1 MTSVSADHDDEL
13 LFAPED
19 PVAAAEAAGEHW
31 KILIADDDPEVHEV
45 TKLALDGLRFNGQ
58 PLRFLH
64 ARSGREAVEMV
75 EQTPDIAL
83 LLLDVVMERETA
95 GLDAVDAIRNRLHNR
110 MVRIVLRTGQPGQ
123 APEREVVMRYDINDY
138 KEKTELTA
146 KKLFTLV
153 YTALGQYR
161 DIQRLERGRREM
173 ERLVDAGVTV
183 FRRKQPDRLGH
194 GLLQL
199 LGNLLGVEHSR
210 RPPGYGA
217 VLVEEGKDGVR
228 KVLAGSGRY
237 AALGGQPLGQEELPQ
252 LAARQYQIPRNG
264 SWHADGH
271 SFIARLIAQQRQ
283 QLTLYLESDTPL
295 QVPEAHILDVY
306 CRNAML
312 SLDNA
317 LLHQQLGRTQRE
329 LIYMLSEAVEIRSQ
343 ETGNHARRVGEYSRL
358 LGQLS
363 GLRED
368 EAEVLLLAAPLHDVG
383 KIAIP
388 DAILKKPGGHT
399 EDESRVMRTH
409 AEIGGRMFTS
419 QDLPV
424 FSAAKIIAAQ
434 HHERWD
440 GRGYPDGLRGEDI
453 HLYGRISAL
462 SDVFDALG
470 SERCYKSAW
479 PLEDILALVR
489 EQRGKQFDPEL
500 VDLLLGN
507 IDAFLEIRTRLT
519 DVSAVSH

>member
-1 MTSVSADHDDEL
+1 MSEVSGEDDEL
-13 LFAPED
+13 LFAPEG
-19 PVAAAEAAGEHW
+19 PEASEESGEHW

-58 PLRFLH
+58 PLQFLH
-64 ARSGREAVEMV
+64 ARSGREAVEQV

-95 GLDAVDAIRNRLHNR
+95 GLDAVDAIRNRLRNR
-110 MVRIVLRTGQPGQ
+110 LIRIVLRTGQPGQ

-161 DIQRLERGRREM
+161 DILSLDRSRREL

-199 LGNLLGVEHSR
+199 LGNLLGVDHSQ
-210 RPPGYGA
+210 RPPAYGGL
-217 VLVEEGKDGVR
+217 LVEQGKDGVAR
-228 KVLAGSGRY
+228 VLAGSGRY
-237 AALGGQPLGQEELPQ
+237 LDLGGQTLARGALPQ
-252 LAARQYQIPRNG
+252 LDARQYQIPRNG
-264 SWHADGH
+264 SWHADAH
-271 SFIARLIAQQRQ
+271 SFIARLVGQQRQ
-283 QLTLYLESDTPL
+283 QLRLYLESDTPL
-295 QVPEAHILDVY
+295 QTPEAHILDVY
-306 CRNAML
+306 CRNAAL

-363 GLRED
+363 GLPED
-368 EAEVLLLAAPLHDVG
+368 EAEVLGKVIGVAVECRAISASFSSMRSATFRCRSPIWPSGQVG
-383 KIAIP
+383 A
-388 DAILKKPGGHT
+388 PGGKPPSLM
-399 EDESRVMRTH
+399 SR
-409 AEIGGRMFTS
+409 
-419 QDLPV
+419 
-424 FSAAKIIAAQ
+424 
-434 HHERWD
+434 
-440 GRGYPDGLRGEDI
+440 
-453 HLYGRISAL
+453 
-462 SDVFDALG
+462 
-470 SERCYKSAW
+470 
-479 PLEDILALVR
+479 
-489 EQRGKQFDPEL
+489 
-500 VDLLLGN
+500 
-507 IDAFLEIRTRLT
+507 
-519 DVSAVSH
+519 

>member
-1 MTSVSADHDDEL
+1 MSEVRSDDDEL
-13 LFAPED
+13 LFAAESPEPTKD
-19 PVAAAEAAGEHW
+19 SEASW
-31 KILIADDDPEVHEV
+31 KILIADDDEEVHEV
-45 TKLALDGLRFNGQ
+45 TKLALGGLRFNGQ
-58 PLRFLH
+58 PLQFLH
-64 ARSGREAVEMV
+64 ARSGREAVEQV

-95 GLDAVDAIRNRLHNR
+95 GLDAVDAIRNRLRNR
-110 MVRIVLRTGQPGQ
+110 LVRIVLRTGQPGQ

-161 DIQRLERGRREM
+161 DILRLERGRREL

-183 FRRKQPDRLGH
+183 FRRKQPDRLGQ

-199 LGNLLGVEHSR
+199 LGKLLGVEHSQ
-210 RPPGYGA
+210 RPPGYGGL
-217 VLVEEGKDGVR
+217 LVEPGKDGVAR
-228 KVLAGSGRY
+228 VLAGSGRY
-237 AALGGQPLGQEELPQ
+237 RELGGQTLARGRLPQ
-252 LAARQYQIPRNG
+252 LDSRQYQIPRNG
-264 SWHADGH
+264 SWHADAH
-271 SFIARLIAQQRQ
+271 SFIARLVAQRRQ
-283 QLTLYLESDTPL
+283 PLTLYLESDTPL
-295 QVPEAHILDVY
+295 QPPEAHILDVY
-306 CRNAML
+306 CRNATL

-363 GLRED
+363 GLPED

-388 DAILKKPGGHT
+388 DAILKKPGAHT
-399 EDESRVMRTH
+399 EEESRVMRSH
-409 AEIGGRMFTS
+409 AEIGGRMFSS

-440 GRGYPDGLRGEDI
+440 GQGYPGGLRGEDI

-462 SDVFDALG
+462 ADVFDALG

-489 EQRGKQFDPEL
+489 EQRGRQFDPRL

-507 IDAFLEIRTRLT
+507 LDAFLEIRTRLV
-519 DVSAVSH
+519 DVGSINH